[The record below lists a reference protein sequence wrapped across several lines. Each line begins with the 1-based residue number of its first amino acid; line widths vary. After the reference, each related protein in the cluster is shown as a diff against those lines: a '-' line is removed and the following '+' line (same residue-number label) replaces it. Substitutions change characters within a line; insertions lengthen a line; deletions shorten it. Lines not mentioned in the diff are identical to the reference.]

1 MKRKYLFAGISFAF
15 LIIVTLISFNQLS
28 TPAPALPGYTPDSYS
43 AYRALEHLKF
53 IAKEPHSEN
62 TTGHKHVRNYIYDQ
76 CKKLGLETKVLSQT
90 GLRSWG
96 RRGVRAGKAMNV
108 LAKLKG
114 TDNTKALLVM
124 GHYDS
129 QPNTP
134 GASDDGASIAS
145 MLETM
150 ELLTKQGPLKNDIYF
165 LMTDLEE
172 IGLLGAEAFVHS
184 YPELDDIGMLINF
197 DARGNTGIN
206 FTFETTSENG
216 WIIKEFSKAVDKP
229 MANALAYEIYK
240 LMPNG
245 SDFTEFKDTS
255 ISGLNSAFIEGY
267 AYYHSPADTWQNI
280 DLSTLQH
287 QGDLMW
293 QMVNHFGNI
302 DLTETKDQDAIFFSL
317 LGQLIIYPASLDW
330 PLIIVAIILFAMT
343 LMFLKKNGSVQLI
356 GSLKGLGLYLL
367 IILFSL
373 GLVWAFNA
381 LILWMNPNYSSFY
394 GNNFYNSNIYIW
406 TVIGAC
412 LMALGVCSK
421 FVFQKISTFEFL
433 LAALFI
439 QIILIIVLKIFV
451 PTGAFIL
458 YVPLIVNCIIIV
470 LSCLKQKAEDSNA
483 PFLIIVVPLLL
494 WVPFVYFLFVVFS
507 FSIPYACAFFVLIL
521 IPYLVPLMKCWT
533 QLNIYSILIFGVSMV
548 ALSLAIGQLTSSPSD
563 EYPQQTSLFYGL
575 DLDKNQAFW
584 FSRQENKDEFVSLY
598 ISSDEQGDINEIY
611 PAATAKYWKEKA
623 PAIIPK
629 TGHIEVISDTT
640 INDIR
645 NLELRITPG
654 KGVTSFELI
663 LEEGSISK
671 VDNREVK
678 SDSSFYLN
686 YFGPQS
692 IGCSVIVKTSAD
704 KLRATFIESKMEI
717 DKSLFIHDLP
727 SDYIFAPGY
736 MSNNM
741 LIKQTIVL

>member
-1 MKRKYLFAGISFAF
+1 MKRKYLLAGVSALF

-53 IAKEPHSEN
+53 IAKEPHSQN
-62 TTGHKHVRNYIYDQ
+62 TTAHKNVRNYIYDQ
-76 CKKLGLETKVLSQT
+76 CKKLGLEIKVLSQT
-90 GLRSWG
+90 GLRSFG
-96 RRGVRAGKAMNV
+96 RRGVRAGNAMNV
-108 LAKLKG
+108 LAKIKG
-114 TDNTKALLVM
+114 TDNSKALLVM

-145 MLETM
+145 MLETI
-150 ELLTKQGPLKNDIYF
+150 ELLTKQDPLKNDIYF

-184 YPELDDIGMLINF
+184 YPELNDIGMLINF

-293 QMVNHFGNI
+293 QMVNHFGNA
-302 DLTETKDQDAIFFSL
+302 DLTNTKEEDAIFFSM

-330 PLIIVAIILFAMT
+330 PLIIVSILLFAVT
-343 LMFLKKNGSVQLI
+343 LVFLKKNGSIQLL

-367 IILFSL
+367 VILVSL

-381 LILWMNPNYSSFY
+381 LILWMNPNYNSFND
-394 GNNFYNSNIYIW
+394 NNFYNSNIYIW
-406 TVIGAC
+406 TVIGVC
-412 LMALGVCSK
+412 IMAIGFFSK
-421 FVFQKISTFEFL
+421 LIFQKISTFEFL
-433 LAALFI
+433 LGALFI

-458 YVPLIVNCIIIV
+458 YVPLIVNCIIIL
-470 LSCLKQKAEDSNA
+470 LSCLKQKAEDSFA

-521 IPYLVPLMKCWT
+521 IPYLVPLMKYWA
-533 QLNIYSILIFGVSMV
+533 QLNIYFILFLGVLMV
-548 ALSLAIGQLTSSPSD
+548 VLSLVIGQLTSSPSN

-584 FSRQENKDEFVSLY
+584 FSRQENKDEFISQY
-598 ISSDEQGDINEIY
+598 ITSNEQGGINEIY
-611 PAATAKYWKEKA
+611 PAASGTYWKEKA
-623 PAIIPK
+623 PIVVPN
-629 TGHIEVISDTT
+629 TGRIEIISDTT
-640 INDIR
+640 INEIR
-645 NLELRITPG
+645 SLEVKVIPG

-663 LEEGSISK
+663 LDEGSILK
-671 VDNREVK
+671 IDDREV
-678 SDSSFYLN
+678 SGSNIIYLN

-692 IGCSVIVKTSAD
+692 NGCTVKIESSEE
-704 KLRATFIESKMEI
+704 KLSATFIESIMGI
-717 DKSLFIHDLP
+717 DKSLFIHNLP
-727 SDYIFAPGY
+727 SDHIFAPGN